1 MASPCGDKSEYAR
14 LLLETDCLRDDL
26 VRTIIDWLDL
36 PLGSS
41 GFDAGCGVGSNTLL
55 LAEAVG
61 RRGHVTGLDL
71 ADDLLRIAGER
82 ARQSGHEDRIDFKQ
96 GDINNPPFDPD
107 TFDWVWSADCVGPG
121 TGDPLAQVEA
131 LARLVRPG
139 GSVSILAWS
148 SQNLLPGYPML
159 EARLDATPAGI
170 APFKQNMKPEK
181 HLFQAS
187 RWLAR
192 AGLQDITA
200 KTFVGD
206 IRAPLD
212 EVRRNALGL
221 LFDMRWGGAEGDA
234 DEQDWDLYRR
244 LADPASPE
252 FIGDRPGY
260 YAFFTY
266 TVFHGWRS
274 AHAISDH

>member
-1 MASPCGDKSEYAR
+1 MASPYGDKSEYAR

-61 RRGHVTGLDL
+61 RSGHVTGLDL

-121 TGDPLAQVEA
+121 T
-131 LARLVRPG
+131 
-139 GSVSILAWS
+139 
-148 SQNLLPGYPML
+148 
-159 EARLDATPAGI
+159 
-170 APFKQNMKPEK
+170 
-181 HLFQAS
+181 
-187 RWLAR
+187 
-192 AGLQDITA
+192 
-200 KTFVGD
+200 GD